1 MGNLERIISFGLLS
15 NLARR
20 YNQGQNIDRNELQ
33 TTIECCK
40 HSHDREVDDN
50 HALTPEQKENRKQLY
65 SKMADATK
73 DYIEQCLR
81 EENKLNE

>member
-1 MGNLERIISFGLLS
+1 MLS

-20 YNQGQNIDRNELQ
+20 YNQGQTIDKEELHAA
-33 TTIECCK
+33 IESCK

-50 HALTPEQKENRKQLY
+50 YTLTPEQKENRKQLY

-81 EENKLNE
+81 DKNRLNE